1 MTQRRIRATSDFFI
15 KDLYTAVKSWMEYH
29 FEINQQY
36 VLSEDSIK
44 IPICDYLTPYQ
55 DGIVEF
61 EKKIDCFKK
70 RHYDLYF
77 KIREKEYFFEFK
89 YVNKDYTCTIKEIK
103 RYFADVARLK
113 AKASTPNTECYLL
126 VCGSKKDFL
135 DEFMGEN
142 LEQEQILY
150 KNVDGFFSENPPPS
164 DEDTD
169 EETDEETAENAV
181 KIYNKMFA
189 FGEGKEKT
197 FDFEDDEL
205 NVFKNEFKSNYKL
218 TNQIEYIM
226 PHFFDSFFNFKTT
239 CVALFC
245 DGKDS
250 YRTALGLWKVD
261 SSEEL

>member
-15 KDLYTAVKSWMEYH
+15 KDLYTAVRSWMEYH

-61 EKKIDCFKK
+61 EKKIDYFKK

-89 YVNKDYTCTIKEIK
+89 YVNKDYTCTTKEIR

-113 AKASTPNTECYLL
+113 AKAATPNTECYLL
-126 VCGSKKDFL
+126 VCGAKKDFL
-135 DEFMGEN
+135 DEFQGNN
-142 LEQEQILY
+142 LEQIP
-150 KNVDGFFSENPPPS
+150 NANIDTFSPQNPPPIEELD
-164 DEDTD
+164 DESV
-169 EETDEETAENAV
+169 ENATE
-181 KIYNKMFA
+181 IYNKMFA

-205 NVFKNEFKSNYKL
+205 NEFKNEFKSDYKL
-218 TNQIEYIM
+218 TSQIEYIM
-226 PHFFDSFFNFKTT
+226 PHYFDSFFNFKTT